1 MISPPSNV
9 VLPKNLHPF
18 IMAVTGFKSDL
29 SEPFKAVSF
38 LSVVLNSVFSDMAIM
53 AAPDPQSPAFR
64 KGAICNTAQD
74 VMPFQTDRPST
85 EETTFSVLDYAFAC
99 HDESISSCSF
109 DAGIGSPIC
118 SASSI
123 R

>member
-1 MISPPSNV
+1 
-9 VLPKNLHPF
+9 
-18 IMAVTGFKSDL
+18 MAVPSFKGDL

-38 LSVVLNSVFSDMAIM
+38 LTVVLDTVLADMAIV
-53 AAPDPQSPAFR
+53 AAVHPESIGFAPLPIGR
-64 KGAICNTAQD
+64 WIY
-74 VMPFQTDRPST
+74 VMPFQTRHPSA
-85 EETTFSVLDYAFAC
+85 EEATLTILDYAFAR

-109 DAGIGSPIC
+109 DAGIGRPIC